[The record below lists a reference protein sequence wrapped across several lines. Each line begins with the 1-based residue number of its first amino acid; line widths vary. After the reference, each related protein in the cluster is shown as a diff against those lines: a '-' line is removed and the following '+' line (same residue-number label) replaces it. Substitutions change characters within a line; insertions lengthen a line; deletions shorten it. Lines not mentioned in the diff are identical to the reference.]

1 MTDKLAQNIRTF
13 RKQRSLTQAQL
24 AEALGVTVGAVY
36 KWEAG
41 LSQPELDMLVA
52 LADFFDA
59 SVDALLG
66 YEIKDDRLQAAA
78 ERLRQYRFEKNR
90 AGLTEA
96 ERALRK
102 YPNAF
107 EIVYNSAA
115 LYRVFGIEQG
125 DVALLNRAI
134 ELMERARGLLPQNTN
149 PEINEGTLCGEM
161 AGVMLSLGDAEGA
174 VALLKR
180 HNAGGVYSER
190 IGLTLA
196 ADCGRPDEALPF
208 LSEALLKWTAAF
220 IHIVMGYANIFLKR
234 KDYAA
239 AVEVLTWGIG
249 ALSGLKDGAKPCF
262 LDKLNA
268 ALWVSLAHAHQS
280 DGNVSAAR
288 DALLRAKALA
298 ADFDAAPDYRA
309 SALRFVMR
317 DERAGVYDDLGAS
330 AAQGVQKTV
339 DQMEDPVLTELWKEL
354 NAE

>member
-1 MTDKLAQNIRTF
+1 MAGRLAENIRAF
-13 RKQRSLTQAQL
+13 RRQRSLTQAQL

-36 KWEAG
+36 KWENG

-66 YEIKDDRLQAAA
+66 YEMKDNRLHAAA
-78 ERLRQYRFEKNR
+78 ERLRQYRFDKDR
-90 AGLTEA
+90 GGLAEA

-125 DVALLNRAI
+125 DAALLRRAI
-134 ELMERARGLLPQNTN
+134 ELMERARELLPQNTD
-149 PEINEGTLCGEM
+149 PEISEGTLCGEI
-161 AGVMLSLGDAEGA
+161 AGAMLSLGDAEGA
-174 VALLKR
+174 VALMKR
-180 HNAGGVYSER
+180 HNAGGAYSER
-190 IGLTLA
+190 IGMILA
-196 ADCGRPDEALPF
+196 TDCDRPEEALPF

-220 IHIVMGYANIFLKR
+220 IHIVMGYANIFFKR
-234 KDYAA
+234 TDYAA
-239 AVEVLTWGIG
+239 AAEVLTWGIG
-249 ALSGLKDGAKPCF
+249 ALSGLKDGAAPCF
-262 LDKLNA
+262 LDKVNA
-268 ALWVSLAHAHQS
+268 ALWVSLAHAYQS
-280 DGNVSAAR
+280 GGNVSAAR

-309 SALRFVMR
+309 GALRFVMR

-339 DQMEDPVLTELWKEL
+339 DQMENPALAELWKEL